1 MEEVEFENMGH
12 GQYLHEHSAEYA
24 TKLIEYLEA

>member
-1 MEEVEFENMGH
+1 VVEFDNMGH
-12 GQYLHEHSAEYA
+12 GQYLHEYSAEYA